1 MRYMYWGSVFVH
13 ILVWSALKVRN
24 ALREHA
30 GTLRTMNYAGT
41 LYYCITVLFLV
52 RNNQNNCAICCIEFC
67 DIEMYL
73 SFLTHMPPKQSSHD
87 ANYYLVGIV
96 MPPKQF
102 NYENTTLITN
112 VHFDAGKIKTIVSIA
127 PIIISVKHLGL
138 K

>member
-1 MRYMYWGSVFVH
+1 
-13 ILVWSALKVRN
+13 
-24 ALREHA
+24 
-30 GTLRTMNYAGT
+30 
-41 LYYCITVLFLV
+41 
-52 RNNQNNCAICCIEFC
+52 
-67 DIEMYL
+67 
-73 SFLTHMPPKQSSHD
+73 MPPKQSSHD